1 MEIRENIIDLSDTT
15 RASSG
20 YIDKDFRTGYKIRIK
35 WTLNSQNVA
44 NNTSNITV
52 QTQLISTGSAYTIV
66 SSATKNG
73 SLTINGTKYSFTFT
87 AGLTGGQTK
96 TLFTKTL
103 DIQHNSDGSK
113 SCTVATSVGLNVTLS
128 GTYWGTIDASGTA
141 VLNAIPRTSSFT
153 LNTKDV
159 TLGSTAIT
167 VNINK
172 ASASFTHKIYYKFGA
187 LNILK
192 TDNVSTSYTFTPA
205 ITDSS
210 QIPSATSGTGTI
222 VVETWDGSKL
232 IGSESTNI
240 TLKVPA
246 SVKPSISSLSSAIV
260 ASGAST
266 SYGYVKGKSKAKL
279 TINGATGSQG
289 STITNYYIE
298 GGGFSSSSSSFTT
311 GTLTTAGSITFS
323 AYVQDTRGRKSD
335 TKTITITVK
344 DYMIPMIEHPS
355 VYRCDSSGNPS
366 EQGAYAKVNFEY
378 KYSELTASTVTNRIE
393 YKSASSSTWTTA
405 GSLSSSKGLI
415 FGGTLSTT
423 TTYNVRII
431 VSDAFETV
439 TKSMD
444 IAPAFVTLDFKK
456 GGKGIGIGKVAEQ
469 DGLLDINM
477 DTKLGGNVTITKQLN
492 GGVVVLGNSDNGKI
506 RMQTND
512 ANTYSVMY
520 VTSTNNFRVG
530 DNALPLYLYSNV
542 NPKVVV
548 NGSTYTMYHTGNKPA
563 KADVGLGNVNNW
575 SASTSISESS
585 DTMYATASAVKQA
598 YDKANHEHPYLST
611 SGGTVSGKLTV
622 SAGGAVI
629 KSGATSGYF
638 MNHLAEYKGSKG
650 TEPTIAPSATGGWGA
665 IGTSS
670 KPLMKMFS
678 YGYTNA
684 SERKVKYDISKID
697 NETLYDY
704 VKDINVYGYRHI
716 SQKEEEK
723 VYRKDLQIGCMV
735 DELPTEVVDYDNEG
749 GEGRSIDIYAYATMI
764 TGATKHLQEKVENLE
779 KENEN
784 LKQRLEKLEDL
795 IDGIINR
802 R

>member
-35 WTLNSQNVA
+35 WTLNSQNVV

-113 SCTVATSVGLNVTLS
+113 SCTVATSVGLNVNLS
-128 GTYWGTIDASGTA
+128 GTYWGTIDASGTV

-172 ASASFTHKIYYKFGA
+172 ASTSFTHKIYYKFGT

-192 TDNVSTSYTFTPA
+192 TDNAPTSYTFTPA
-205 ITDSS
+205 ISDSS
-210 QIPSATSGTGTI
+210 QIPTATSGTGTI
-222 VVETWDGSKL
+222 VVETWDGSKI

-240 TLKVPA
+240 TLKVPT
-246 SVKPSISSLSSAIV
+246 SVKPSIGSLSSEIV

-344 DYMIPMIEHPS
+344 DYTIPMIEHPS

-366 EQGAYAKVNFEY
+366 EQGTYAKVNFEY
-378 KYSELTASTVTNRIE
+378 KYSELTTSTVTNKIE

-405 GSLSSSKGLI
+405 GSLSSSEGLI

-423 TTYNVRII
+423 TTYNVRIT

-477 DTKLGGNVTITKQLN
+477 DTKVTGNMTITKQLDGN
-492 GGVVVLGNSDNGKI
+492 VFVLGNGNNGMIK
-506 RMQTND
+506 MK
-512 ANTYSVMY
+512 
-520 VTSTNNFRVG
+520 STNNTPHTVMYINTSNYFKLG
-530 DNALPLYLYSNV
+530 DVALPLYIYSSD
-542 NPKVVV
+542 NPKVMVKD
-548 NGSTYTMYHTGNKPA
+548 TACTMYHTGNKPT
-563 KADVGLGNVNNW
+563 KNDVGLSNVNNW
-575 SASTSISESS
+575 SASTSVSESS
-585 DTMYATASAVKQA
+585 DTMYATASAVKTA
-598 YDKANHEHPYLST
+598 YDKANHTHPYLST
-611 SGGTVSGKLTV
+611 EGGTVSGKLTV

-629 KSGATSGYF
+629 KSGAGSGYF
-638 MNHLAEYKGSKG
+638 MNHLAEFTGSKG
-650 TEPTIAPSATGGWGA
+650 TEPTIAPSGTGGWGA
-665 IGTSS
+665 IGISS
-670 KPLMKMFS
+670 KPLMKMYS
-678 YGYTNA
+678 YGFTNA
-684 SERKVKYDISKID
+684 SERRVKYDITKLD
-697 NETLYDY
+697 NETMYDY
-704 VKDINVYGYRHI
+704 VKDINIYGYRHI
-716 SQKEEEK
+716 SQSNEER
-723 VYRKDLQIGCMV
+723 VHRQDLQIGCMV

-749 GEGRSIDIYAYATMI
+749 GKGKCIDIYAYATMV

-779 KENEN
+779 KENED